1 MEDDSSL
8 TQTTDVLMILRN
20 RLCHVVERFQ
30 HWRSRWSSVG
40 ALPQPSLV
48 TMPMNSRQYEER
60 INKLEAALEMARLR
74 YQSQSSRM
82 KTFED
87 ENKKLKEDIT
97 TERAELE
104 ALLSNR
110 QVNIL
115 LESLKEERTQRLV
128 EMEAAHIRER
138 EMKALSNEAA
148 VATKGALLAHE
159 EAAGKRAEVNG
170 LRASLRVSTKLL
182 TIAEK
187 DFQATHKELEATQLQ
202 LLETR
207 RKLMLKTDEVNVW
220 TDRYNQAMIDLHMA
234 QMKLT
239 QVSVG
244 ASAKES
250 ALMRGYGVV
259 IAEAAGEP
267 VSIQRQ
273 PFLSAKRGRLFV
285 RVDWMLPALHE
296 GTAKFNGV
304 QADRAMARYNLNVA
318 RSESEPALG
327 SQHARRRRVDRVALA
342 PCTDPEMSQ
351 ETPQSAPA
359 KAEPPNHPG
368 EKKSILITTHFT
380 STRDAH
386 GSKYLGY
393 GLGML
398 KKDNVV
404 ADHRQERAV
413 L

>member
-273 PFLSAKRGRLFV
+273 PFLSAKRG
-285 RVDWMLPALHE
+285 
-296 GTAKFNGV
+296 TAKFNGV

-359 KAEPPNHPG
+359 KAEPP
-368 EKKSILITTHFT
+368 KYITNFSS
-380 STRDAH
+380 STT
-386 GSKYLGY
+386 
-393 GLGML
+393 
-398 KKDNVV
+398 
-404 ADHRQERAV
+404 
-413 L
+413 